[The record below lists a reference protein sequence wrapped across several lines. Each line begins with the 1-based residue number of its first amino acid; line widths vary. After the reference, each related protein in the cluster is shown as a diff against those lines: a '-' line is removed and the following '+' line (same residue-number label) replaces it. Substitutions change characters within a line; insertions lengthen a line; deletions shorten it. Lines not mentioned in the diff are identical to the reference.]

1 MELIRIPAERVAALR
16 GDADATLQLLERKL
30 KCSIEVTE
38 EGAVEIAGEPVDE
51 FFGKPVIR
59 AIGRGF
65 EPHKALKLLNDE
77 FGFNLIDLRDYASKP
92 DAMTRIKGRIIGEK
106 GKAKKIIEEEGEC
119 DLALYG
125 HTIGI
130 ISKLE
135 TLDIATTAMFKLI
148 EGQPHTAVYM
158 YLEKNRRRREG
169 EEKKAGL
176 WMKKPE
182 RK

>member
-1 MELIRIPAERVAALR
+1 MEMIRIPAERVAALR

-30 KCSIEVTE
+30 KCAIEVTE

-51 FFGKPVIR
+51 FFG
-59 AIGRGF
+59 RGF

-77 FGFNLIDLRDYASKP
+77 YGFNLIDLRDFASKP
-92 DAMTRIKGRIIGEK
+92 EAMTRIKGRIIGEK

-130 ISKLE
+130 IAKLE